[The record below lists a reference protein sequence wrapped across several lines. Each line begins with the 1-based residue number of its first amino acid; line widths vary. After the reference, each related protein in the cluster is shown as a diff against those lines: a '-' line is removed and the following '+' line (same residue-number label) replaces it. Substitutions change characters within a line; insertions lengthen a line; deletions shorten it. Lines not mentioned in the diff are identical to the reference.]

1 MLRNRFRLTPN
12 ARRLVVQFH
21 RWAGICIGIHIGL
34 LCLTG
39 SILIFGE
46 DIDTLLNPHLRTTQG
61 TGTQISPDEAIAR
74 YRQAK
79 PGVAVD
85 RVYPP
90 QGALGTYRLRTGPK
104 NAQLESFVDPY
115 SGSFLGERV
124 QNDTLLRKLSSFHI
138 SLLGAPFGRSI
149 NGFSALVGVW
159 IFLTG
164 LRLWWPSTPEQLRA
178 RLTIKR
184 NASPR
189 RRTMDVHNVVGIYAV
204 AIVVA
209 SMTTGFMWAFE
220 DMTDGMF
227 GLIGGKPRSKP
238 PSAVAPTGK
247 KLLTDTQLIAIS
259 QSLAPDSHLVKYIA
273 PTGKTRIAEA
283 HREWS
288 DGDKF
293 GNKLLAYIDAET
305 GVVVDRDDSRSDN
318 FGTSLSR
325 FVRPFH
331 RGLWGG
337 NFSRTLYA
345 MAGFAPIFL
354 VITGFM
360 KLRQRRQAN
369 RELALR
375 RLLIESQAE
384 EAVEEEKEL
393 VLL

>member
-1 MLRNRFRLTPN
+1 MLRNRFRLKPR
-12 ARRLVVQFH
+12 ARSLIVLFH

-39 SILIFGE
+39 SILIYGE
-46 DIDTLLNPHLRTTQG
+46 DIDTLLNPSLRTTQG
-61 TGTQISPDEAIAR
+61 TGTPISPVEAIRR

-79 PGVAVD
+79 PGVAVE
-85 RVYPP
+85 RIYPP

-104 NAQLESFVDPY
+104 KAQLESFVDPY
-115 SGSFLGERV
+115 TGTFLGERV

-149 NGFSALVGVW
+149 NGFSAMLGVW

-164 LRLWWPSTPEQLRA
+164 LRLWWPSTREQLRA
-178 RLTIKR
+178 RLTFKR
-184 NASPR
+184 NASRR
-189 RRTMDVHNVVGIYAV
+189 RRTMDAHNVVGTYAL

-220 DMTDGMF
+220 DVTDGMF

-247 KLLTDTQLIAIS
+247 KLLTDTQLLDIS
-259 QSLAPDSHLVKYIA
+259 RSLAPDSHVVKYIA
-273 PTGKTRIAEA
+273 PTGKTRIAEV

-305 GVVVDRDDSRSDN
+305 GAVVDRDDSRTDN

-337 NFSRTLYA
+337 NFSRALYA
-345 MAGFAPIFL
+345 VAGFAPIFL
-354 VITGFM
+354 VVTGFM
-360 KLRQRRQAN
+360 KLRQRRQAS
-369 RELALR
+369 RDLALR
-375 RLLIESQAE
+375 RSLEEPQEEETAE
-384 EAVEEEKEL
+384 EKKEL
-393 VLL
+393 VMR